1 MLDLEVVA
9 SALSAAATFFPAET
23 YHQDYAIKHP
33 YQPYIA
39 FNDAPKVENLKKT
52 FPDVWRDQ
60 PVLVSQAAKTN

>member
-1 MLDLEVVA
+1 M
-9 SALSAAATFFPAET
+9 
-23 YHQDYAIKHP
+23 DYAIKHP

-60 PVLVSQAAKTN
+60 PVLVSQADKGN